1 MTRFGIPNSELGKW
15 SNRLLAQG
23 VYDETQ
29 DNHRQRYHWHDI
41 VFVIDS
47 KQKTVITF
55 YSQNE
60 KEIPVGK
67 SNTNPEIQTVVKQA
81 LSKYISQKKVAL
93 AIKVHDDLA
102 KALEANS
109 HMIKPYSNYR
119 YTDKSWEE
127 FMKAFE
133 AVRLVVDSGSELL
146 NEAERKGCER

>member
-1 MTRFGIPNSELGKW
+1 M
-15 SNRLLAQG
+15 
-23 VYDETQ
+23 
-29 DNHRQRYHWHDI
+29 
-41 VFVIDS
+41 FVIDS

-60 KEIPVGK
+60 KEIPVDK

-81 LSKYISQKKVAL
+81 LSKYISKKKVAL
-93 AIKVHDDLA
+93 AIKIHDDLV

-109 HMIKPYSNYR
+109 HMIKPHSNYR

-146 NEAERKGCER
+146 NEAERKGCE